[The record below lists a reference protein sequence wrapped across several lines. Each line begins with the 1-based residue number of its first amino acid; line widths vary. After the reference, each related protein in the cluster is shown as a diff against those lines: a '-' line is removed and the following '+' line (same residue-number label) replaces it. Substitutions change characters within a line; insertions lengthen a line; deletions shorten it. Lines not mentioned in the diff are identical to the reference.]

1 MKKYILPITIVLGAS
16 AAIVASFFGG
26 MWYSGVRADADISN
40 HDLLSK
46 RIFLSKPNDILVNF
60 EPMRAELRDE
70 LAYYDGKVSLY
81 FEYLPT
87 GTSMRFGD
95 AKQMVAASLLKVPV
109 AMEVYR
115 LSEMGRI
122 DLNQEVSL
130 KQEWLDTH
138 YGELYKKGAGY
149 TTTLRELVVI
159 MLENS
164 DNTALNAVQSYVDSN
179 DDDATKSVYDS
190 LDVDFSADRLNLAM
204 SARAY
209 ASFMKC
215 LYFSCYL
222 STDSS
227 QEIMS
232 YLTKSTYGVTGR
244 IGKYIPDSVTIAHK
258 IGVAGEAVQSDCGIV
273 YVPNRNYILCIM
285 LNEEQHRGG
294 EVIAQVSKKVYD
306 YVVAK
311 EP

>member
-1 MKKYILPITIVLGAS
+1 MKKYTLPTTILLSSLLLIVM
-16 AAIVASFFGG
+16 SFFVG
-26 MWYSGVRADADISN
+26 MWYSNVQAEAEISN
-40 HDLLSK
+40 HNLLSK

-60 EPMRAELRDE
+60 EPMRAELRKE
-70 LAYYDGKVSLY
+70 LAYYDDKVSLY

-95 AKQMVAASLLKVPV
+95 AKQLVAASLLKVPV
-109 AMEVYR
+109 SMELYR
-115 LSEMGRI
+115 LAEMGKVNL
-122 DLNQEVSL
+122 DQEVPL
-130 KQEWLDTH
+130 KQEWLDTR

-149 TTTLRELVVI
+149 TRTLRELVVI
-159 MLENS
+159 MLEDS
-164 DNTALNAVQSYVDSN
+164 DNTALNAVQSFVDDN

-190 LDVDFSADRLNLAM
+190 LDVDFSSDRLSLAM

-222 STDSS
+222 SVDSS
-227 QEIMS
+227 QEIMT
-232 YLTKSTYGVTGR
+232 YLTKSTYGITGR

-285 LNEEQHRGG
+285 LDEEQGRGG
-294 EVIAQVSKKVYD
+294 EVIAQISKKVYD
-306 YVVAK
+306 YVTSK
-311 EP
+311 

>member
-1 MKKYILPITIVLGAS
+1 MKKHLLPIISVL
-16 AAIVASFFGG
+16 ITLLIIPASFFGG
-26 MWYSGVRADADISN
+26 MWYSSFQADKEISG

-60 EPMRAELRDE
+60 EPMRAELRKD

-95 AKQMVAASLLKVPV
+95 TKQLVAASLLKVPV
-109 AMEVYR
+109 AMELYR
-115 LSEMGRI
+115 LSEMGKI
-122 DLNQEVSL
+122 NLDDELTIE
-130 KQEWLDTH
+130 QEWLDSR
-138 YGELYKKGAGY
+138 YGDLYKRGAGY
-149 TTTLRELVVI
+149 TLSLRELVAI
-159 MLENS
+159 TLEKS
-164 DNTALNAVQSYVDSN
+164 DNTALNAIQSVVDEH
-179 DDDATKSVYDS
+179 DDDKSKSVYDS
-190 LDVDFSADRLNLAM
+190 LDVDFGTDRQSLTLT
-204 SARAY
+204 ARAY

-222 STDSS
+222 SVDSS
-227 QEIMS
+227 QELMT

-244 IGKYIPDSVTIAHK
+244 MGKYIPDSVTIAHK

-285 LNEEQHRGG
+285 LDEEQDRGG
-294 EVIAQVSKKVYD
+294 EAIAQISKKVYD
-306 YVVAK
+306 YVIAK
-311 EP
+311 